1 MKTMLTAA
9 ILGLLALPAMGQEG
23 GSESD
28 PRKQEVVNKLNTM
41 RITVDLANVTMEEAI
56 GYLRDFSGLNIIVD
70 AEVYKNQSEDQLKVT
85 LKVKDLLLKS
95 VLKLMLNS
103 RELTAMYKEGVVLV
117 VPKGKVDKAVTLQ
130 LYDVRDLLVKI
141 QDFAGPKVE
150 LVSPQKGGGGPLTGA
165 TFTLE
170 EPRSTITEE
179 FITDMVKQN
188 TGDKS
193 WDENPNASITMLR
206 PEKSRRKLMASS
218 SVVLLKST
226 FTRML
231 LSLLT
236 TSCLRWSTASEPP
249 SWASAGRAV
258 NARIAA
264 VSIVFMVTLKLYA
277 ARSPISTAL
286 VAARRPK

>member
-1 MKTMLTAA
+1 MKTMLAA
-9 ILGLLALPAMGQEG
+9 LILGAMALPAAAQEG
-23 GSESD
+23 GTETTD
-28 PRKQEVVNKLNTM
+28 PRKAEVVNKLNTM
-41 RITVDLANVTMEEAI
+41 RVSVDFNNQTMEEAI
-56 GYLRDFSGLNIIVD
+56 SFLRDFTGINIVID
-70 AEVYKNQSEDQLKVT
+70 AEVYKSQSEDQLKVT

-95 VLKLMLNS
+95 VLKLMLSS

-117 VPKGKVDKAVTLQ
+117 VPKGKIDKAVTLQ

-193 WDENPNASITMLR
+193 WDENPNASITLTNGVLVVSQSKRVHEEVKRFINLLR
-206 PEKSRRKLMASS
+206 QFK
-218 SVVLLKST
+218 
-226 FTRML
+226 
-231 LSLLT
+231 
-236 TSCLRWSTASEPP
+236 
-249 SWASAGRAV
+249 
-258 NARIAA
+258 
-264 VSIVFMVTLKLYA
+264 
-277 ARSPISTAL
+277 
-286 VAARRPK
+286 